1 MIEEHRFLLN
11 WPGEVEA
18 FKNSILFGDT
28 VLQRALVESE
38 RREVAEAGMH
48 TILYLKSDGSDS

>member
-1 MIEEHRFLLN
+1 MN